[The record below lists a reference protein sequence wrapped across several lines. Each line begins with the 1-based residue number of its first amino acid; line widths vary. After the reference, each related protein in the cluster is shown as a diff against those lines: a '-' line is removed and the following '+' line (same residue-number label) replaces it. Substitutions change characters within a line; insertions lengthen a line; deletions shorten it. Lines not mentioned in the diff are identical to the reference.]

1 MDIIYSLKYTYKE
14 VIYVVL
20 AEQTFLELSAV
31 HAVMCP
37 TKVFGVLLLFS
48 INAVY
53 SDVADF
59 TADNVTEFQLTFRG
73 VPGRDGRDGPT
84 GPPGA
89 QGPAGPSGP
98 QGGEGPVGPR
108 GNPGPRGIA
117 FNRLIILELLNNYTR
132 LIFAH

>member
-1 MDIIYSLKYTYKE
+1 MLYSLQKNSFKMT
-14 VIYVVL
+14 
-20 AEQTFLELSAV
+20 
-31 HAVMCP
+31 
-37 TKVFGVLLLFS
+37 VFGVILFLLVS
-48 INAVY
+48 QIYQVY

-89 QGPAGPSGP
+89 QGPAGPPGP

-108 GNPGPRGIA
+108 GNPGLRGIVL
-117 FNRLIILELLNNYTR
+117 NRLMILELHNHYTR
-132 LIFAH
+132 LIFAL

>member
-1 MDIIYSLKYTYKE
+1 
-14 VIYVVL
+14 
-20 AEQTFLELSAV
+20 
-31 HAVMCP
+31 MCP
-37 TKVFGVLLLFS
+37 TKVLGILLLFS

-89 QGPAGPSGP
+89 QGPAGPPGP

-108 GNPGPRGIA
+108 GNPGPRGIGIQQNDKPA
-117 FNRLIILELLNNYTR
+117 TFTYPHFIIIHLQQLLIYLLNQSNTNVTFIYR
-132 LIFAH
+132 

>member
-1 MDIIYSLKYTYKE
+1 
-14 VIYVVL
+14 
-20 AEQTFLELSAV
+20 
-31 HAVMCP
+31 MCP
-37 TKVFGVLLLFS
+37 TGVFGVLLLFA

-89 QGPAGPSGP
+89 QGPTGPPGP

-108 GNPGPRGIA
+108 GNPGPRGIV
-117 FNRLIILELLNNYTR
+117 FNRLMILELLNNYTR
-132 LIFAH
+132 LIFVL